1 MVVRPRALGGVVA
14 RLSLARDDV
23 ASVEANLAMT
33 QN

>member
-1 MVVRPRALGGVVA
+1 MVCAPLGGGVA
-14 RLSLARDDV
+14 RLSLARYDV